1 MKPKLVFFILFA
13 VLFCVSYAF
22 SFERF
27 EVITTKELKNLLED
41 RKEGKVDFILV
52 NALDEMIFR
61 DGHIPESI
69 NVPLGK
75 TEKYSSRLGNDKN
88 KLIITH

>member
-1 MKPKLVFFILFA
+1 MKPKLAFIILFA
-13 VLFCVSYAF
+13 MLFCVPYAF

-41 RKEGKVDFILV
+41 RKAGKVEFILV

-61 DGHIPESI
+61 DAYIPGSI

-75 TEKYSSRLGNDKN
+75 TKKYSSRLGNDKN
-88 KLIITH
+88 KLIITY